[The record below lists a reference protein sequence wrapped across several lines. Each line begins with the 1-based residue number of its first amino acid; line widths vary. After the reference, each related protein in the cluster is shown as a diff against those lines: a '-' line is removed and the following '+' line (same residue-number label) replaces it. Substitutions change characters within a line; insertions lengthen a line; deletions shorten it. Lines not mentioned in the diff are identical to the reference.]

1 MMNAL
6 LLAVALSACG
16 AKPDAPAP
24 QKPKLAIP
32 ELAGPACVPQ
42 KLEKK
47 AALRFPKGK
56 PITVDVAD
64 TPATRETGLM
74 CVTKLPKD
82 YGMLFVFPSEM
93 GLGFWMKNT
102 LVSLDILWIG
112 ADKRVNNIAP
122 RLKASKVDTPEDKI
136 ARAGGRGMYVLEL
149 AAGEAKRRGIKVGD
163 RLEFDVAP
171 VEK

>member
-1 MMNAL
+1 MKL
-6 LLAVALSACG
+6 LLAFSLLAAAPSACA
-16 AKPDAPAP
+16 AKPEAPAP
-24 QKPKLAIP
+24 KHA
-32 ELAGPACVPQ
+32 ACVPQ

-47 AALRFPKGK
+47 VPLKFPKGK

-64 TPATRETGLM
+64 TPSTRETGLM
-74 CVTKLPKD
+74 CVTKMPRD
-82 YGMLFVFPSEM
+82 YGMLFVFPQEM

-122 RLKASKVDTPEDKI
+122 RLKASTVRTPDDKV

-149 AAGEAKRRGIKVGD
+149 AAGEAKRRGLKVGD
-163 RLEFDVAP
+163 RLEFDVSP
-171 VEK
+171 VDK